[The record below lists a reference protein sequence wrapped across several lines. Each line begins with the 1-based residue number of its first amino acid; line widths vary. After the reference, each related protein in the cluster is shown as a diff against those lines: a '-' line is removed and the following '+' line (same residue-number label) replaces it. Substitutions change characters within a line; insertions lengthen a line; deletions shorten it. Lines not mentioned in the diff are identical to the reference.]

1 MDRRTLTITTAVAP
15 DHAPGSTHDEGT
27 DRELVCHVRGLEMAS
42 DDARAVATAA
52 PGDAETLI
60 EGIRAPRLIG
70 ERRFDYLSGAISATQ
85 LEDEAAVPKG
95 FSFFAWLRPETGTVW
110 TKLEDI
116 ADAPAQDDLM
126 LIVDD
131 GDRPVLHACIDG
143 HYATASA
150 LQPLP
155 RDRWSHLAATFDP
168 KTGLRVYVDGEVVM
182 VTGLAQTCAAWT
194 PFARQSWDLRAHV
207 AGQIGDLRIEDS
219 CLTPNEVRR
228 HMLDGAPAHADVRP
242 ISRSANAGTRDAC
255 RLPDVARAS

>member
-1 MDRRTLTITTAVAP
+1 MERRILTISTAAAP
-15 DHAPGSTHDEGT
+15 DHDAGSTHDDGA
-27 DRELVCHVRGLEMAS
+27 DRALVCRVRGLEMAS
-42 DDARAVATAA
+42 DDARAVGPTP

-60 EGIRAPRLIG
+60 EGIRAPRLLG
-70 ERRFDYLSGAISATQ
+70 ERRFDYLSGAISAAQ
-85 LEDEAAVPKG
+85 LADEAAVPRG
-95 FSFFAWLRPETGTVW
+95 FSFVAWLRPEAGTVW

-150 LQPLP
+150 LAPLP

-168 KTGLRVYVDGEVVM
+168 KTGLRVHVDGELVM
-182 VTGLAQTCAAWT
+182 VTGLAQACAAWT

-207 AGQIGDLRIEDS
+207 AGRVGDLRIEDS
-219 CLTPNEVRR
+219 CLTPTEVRR
-228 HMLDGAPAHADVRP
+228 HMLDGAPGYTD
-242 ISRSANAGTRDAC
+242 SRTAQRFASATARDSLAV
-255 RLPDVARAS
+255 PDVARAS